1 MTVDPPGRRHIFLD
15 PVVRRLLLVA
25 FFATAL
31 TAQAV
36 AAPLKILA
44 LGDSLIH
51 GYGLPAGET
60 FPEQLEAAL
69 KAEGHDVVVLN
80 AGNSGDTTAAGLAR
94 LDWALADKPD
104 LVLVEFGGNDG
115 LRGIDPADTRANM
128 DAMIARLTA
137 EGLPVLLVG
146 ALPSD
151 GYRVFEPITGPGE
164 QVAGPTGEWV
174 AARQPIVGIVHG
186 DPRNEQI
193 AEITR
198 QLSAAASSFLV
209 GGLTGS
215 RGDMPQVA
223 GRVTEG
229 GLSGVFLAPELQI
242 ATGLTQGCSPIGP
255 LRQVTAGE
263 QAVIK
268 EIDGRPALEV
278 FKEDIGELLA
288 QDLRRCAGYIFIGFP
303 VAGSDTGDY
312 LVRNLIG
319 MNPDEGWLHVGAPV
333 EPGQSILV
341 CRRDHDSARKDLKR
355 MLGELAERAGPS
367 PKAGLYFS
375 CVARGQH
382 LFGGNS
388 EELKLVRET
397 IGDIPLAGFF
407 ANGEISNDRLYGYT
421 GVLALFV

>member
-1 MTVDPPGRRHIFLD
+1 MVEAGTTDNGAAGFKAAHAAGEDWGSTVKACLD
-15 PVVRRLLLVA
+15 
-25 FFATAL
+25 
-31 TAQAV
+31 
-36 AAPLKILA
+36 A
-44 LGDSLIH
+44 LGP
-51 GYGLPAGET
+51 LPAGAKLGFVYAT
-60 FPEQLEAAL
+60 
-69 KAEGHDVVVLN
+69 D
-80 AGNSGDTTAAGLAR
+80 
-94 LDWALADKPD
+94 ALAGD
-104 LVLVEFGGNDG
+104 LGSIVTFLRETTKIEDWVGTVGFGVSACGVEYHD
-115 LRGIDPADTRANM
+115 RPA
-128 DAMIARLTA
+128 L
-137 EGLPVLLVG
+137 VLLVG

-255 LRQVTAGE
+255 LRRVTAGE

-319 MNPDEGWLHVGAPV
+319 MNPDEGWLHVGVPV